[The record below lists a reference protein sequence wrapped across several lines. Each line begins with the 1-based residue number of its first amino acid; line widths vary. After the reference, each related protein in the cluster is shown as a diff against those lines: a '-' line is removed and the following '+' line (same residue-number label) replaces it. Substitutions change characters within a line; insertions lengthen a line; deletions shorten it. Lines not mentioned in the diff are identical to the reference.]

1 MAQST
6 VNQHLATYIQAR
18 NISSAEQWIDA
29 DIIERVEDAVK
40 RVGTERLKPVFDA
53 LQQTVSYDDIRIVLA
68 CYHVRRNA

>member
-1 MAQST
+1 MAT

-29 DIIERVEDAVK
+29 DTIERVEEAIG
-40 RVGTERLKPVFDA
+40 RVGTQRLKPVFDA

-68 CYHVRRNA
+68 CLRIRNR